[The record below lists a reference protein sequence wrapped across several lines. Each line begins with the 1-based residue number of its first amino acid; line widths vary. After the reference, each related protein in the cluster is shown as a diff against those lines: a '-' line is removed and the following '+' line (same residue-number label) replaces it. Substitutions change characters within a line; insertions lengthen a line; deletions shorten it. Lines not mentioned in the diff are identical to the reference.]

1 MVRESLSLII
11 SKTTHRSPFSSR
23 RCFRQQSIGTSRVMF
38 MEAHSDNREEF
49 VVTHD
54 GDNNNSNKNDNDND
68 NNIIS
73 EQEKQFKIITCMSTS
88 CSRKRD
94 ELGMDSLSTFGAMYS
109 RASSSKV
116 QVDEGACVGSC
127 KDGPCIAI
135 EHEDFV
141 GSVSLEGMT
150 DEEFSKK
157 TYVQRIL
164 KQKSL
169 DLVASEGEYICTC
182 MKISNNFHLFLLGY
196 LYTQY
201 MIQ

>member
-1 MVRESLSLII
+1 MVGRTILLLPLLASVMVRESVSLII
-11 SKTTHRSPFSSR
+11 SKTAQRSPFSSR
-23 RCFRQQSIGTSRVMF
+23 RCFRQQPIGTSRVML
-38 MEAHSDNREEF
+38 MESLSENREEF
-49 VVTHD
+49 IITHD
-54 GDNNNSNKNDNDND
+54 DDSNNSNDNDND
-68 NNIIS
+68 IIS

-135 EHEDFV
+135 EHEDFI

-157 TYVQRIL
+157 TYVHN
-164 KQKSL
+164 
-169 DLVASEGEYICTC
+169 EYWNKNLSI
-182 MKISNNFHLFLLGY
+182 
-196 LYTQY
+196 
-201 MIQ
+201 

>member
-1 MVRESLSLII
+1 MMMGRTILLFLLLASVMVRESLSLIS
-11 SKTTHRSPFSSR
+11 SKTTTQYKRSPFSIR
-23 RCFRQQSIGTSRVMF
+23 RCFCQQSIGTSGVIF
-38 MEAHSDNREEF
+38 LEALTDDKEEF
-49 VVTHD
+49 VTTHD
-54 GDNNNSNKNDNDND
+54 DDNNNNNNSNNSNIDNDND
-68 NNIIS
+68 IIS

-88 CSRKRD
+88 CSRKRN

-127 KDGPCIAI
+127 KNGPCIAI

-157 TYVQRIL
+157 TYVQRTLI
-164 KQKSL
+164 QKLS
-169 DLVASEGEYICTC
+169 I
-182 MKISNNFHLFLLGY
+182 
-196 LYTQY
+196 
-201 MIQ
+201 